1 MFCFA
6 VQIYALCLYYAS
18 ILRIFSQIVELF
30 YIAMEKREQLKLLIE
45 YYTNGN
51 KSQFSKMLGISAQG
65 LSSWISRN
73 TYDSEKLFANCRG
86 LSAKWLLSG
95 EGEMIINTDNQPNEE
110 APPTDSIGGDVIK
123 QALNQ
128 MRILVENNGKLVE
141 TNRQLV
147 EANREQFDRMMQLL
161 ERHSRNKCDGRDCL
175 AVSS

>member
-1 MFCFA
+1 MT
-6 VQIYALCLYYAS
+6 QIDRNK
-18 ILRIFSQIVELF
+18 ILVRHLISKGFVISQKELGKQLGYGNESSFSQVINGKV
-30 YIAMEKREQLKLLIE
+30 AMPKDFTTKIKTLYPQI
-45 YYTNGN
+45 
-51 KSQFSKMLGISAQG
+51 
-65 LSSWISRN
+65 N
-73 TYDSEKLFANCRG
+73 TD
-86 LSAKWLLSG
+86 WLLSG

-110 APPTDSIGGDVIK
+110 APPTDSIGGDMIK
-123 QALNQ
+123 QALDQ